1 MQPQQQVIES
11 DRKGVARRWKWK
23 KCGERTATGAR
34 INRGFERTSGSS
46 STSAIRVSGRTVF
59 FPAGRDSTPT
69 ASTTTTTGDGG
80 ALYSATA
87 VAAALNNVD
96 QPSRAT
102 SLSNVH
108 SLLPTGDRDY
118 EKTTTT
124 AVGGRPGLVRGGAEA
139 RTLFIYSS
147 LLFLSSLFSTPRL
160 CTPSTVRDYGRHSR
174 RIRRR
179 THTAR
184 HRQSQPTTAYRHR
197 HPLIHGTT
205 ATFTQR
211 VTILTSSA
219 TFTPTSSLAIAARHD
234 FTTKSTKAQIK

>member
-1 MQPQQQVIES
+1 MLRE
-11 DRKGVARRWKWK
+11 GRRPV
-23 KCGERTATGAR
+23 
-34 INRGFERTSGSS
+34 RGGSTEGSS
-46 STSAIRVSGRTVF
+46 GRPALHRPLRFGFLGRTVF

-87 VAAALNNVD
+87 VAATLNNVD

-124 AVGGRPGLVRGGAEA
+124 ATAVGGRPGLVRGGAEA

-147 LLFLSSLFSTPRL
+147 LFLSLLLCDSSPLHAVDPARPWKTLAPDSTTNTHRPSSPVPAHHRL
-160 CTPSTVRDYGRHSR
+160 PPTAIDTLLST
-174 RIRRR
+174 
-179 THTAR
+179 A
-184 HRQSQPTTAYRHR
+184 PPPP
-197 HPLIHGTT
+197 PL
-205 ATFTQR
+205 TQR
-211 VTILTSSA
+211 DHPRPPLPPSPSS
-219 TFTPTSSLAIAARHD
+219 SSLAIAARHD
-234 FTTKSTKAQIK
+234 FTTKQTNNKNTNKLKNNN